1 MASIFWP
8 RECEYY
14 IVSVCALHCECLYIT
29 MWLWVCVVWS
39 LTLVLYFIVS
49 VCVLHCEFVY
59 YIVSVSVLHCE
70 FVYNIMSVCVYNIVT
85 VSMCVLNC

>member
-1 MASIFWP
+1 M
-8 RECEYY
+8 
-14 IVSVCALHCECLYIT
+14 
-29 MWLWVCVVWS
+29 CVVWS